1 VPRRTSAIAL
11 SGLVVA
17 LLAGGCSADEKDT
30 KPPAVPGEV
39 SALASTSV
47 SVHVMWAADSDV
59 ATFEVYQGAQKVR
72 DVTEGRHMVDITGL
86 TPGTAYSFSVR
97 ARDKAGNL
105 SEAGPEVA
113 VTTLSAVKGERVPPS
128 VPANVRGQV
137 EGPTTATLSWD
148 PATDDVGVTAYDV
161 HQGGIRV
168 HSVAGDQTTAVL
180 TGLRPGTDYSFTVTA
195 RDAADNSSPAS
206 NAVTVVTAQRTKDAR
221 STAPIDLRA
230 VARTASDGTYVDLTW
245 TPPDVGRPVGSYEV
259 HMDGNFLTTV
269 MWGADPPVG
278 QAQYSLP
285 LGDVPAAGHR
295 LKLRGKLPD
304 GTWGDFS
311 AEVTVPAPAP

>member
-1 VPRRTSAIAL
+1 MAV

-17 LLAGGCSADEKDT
+17 LLVGGCSASEKDK

-47 SVHVMWAADSDV
+47 SVHVMWRADSDV
-59 ATFEVYQGAQKVR
+59 ATFEVYEGARKVR
-72 DVTEGRHMVDITGL
+72 DVSEGRHMVDVTDL
-86 TPGTAYSFSVR
+86 APGTAYSFSVR

-105 SEAGPEVA
+105 SEASAAVP

-128 VPANVRGQV
+128 VPANLRGQG
-137 EGPTTATLSWD
+137 EGPTTATLTWD
-148 PATDDVGVTAYDV
+148 AATDDVGVTAYDV

-168 HSVAGDQTTAVL
+168 HSVAGDKTTAVL

-195 RDAADNSSPAS
+195 RDAADNSSAES
-206 NAVTVVTAQRTKDAR
+206 NAVTMVTAQGVKDAR
-221 STAPIDLRA
+221 STAPIDLRT
-230 VARTASDGTYVDLTW
+230 VTRKASDGTYVDLTW

-259 HMDGNFLTTV
+259 HLDGNFLTTV
-269 MWGADPPVG
+269 MWGVDPPVG

-285 LGDVPAAGHR
+285 LGDTPATGHR
-295 LKLRGKLPD
+295 LKIRGKLPD

-311 AEVTVPAPAP
+311 AEVVLAPPAP